1 MRSWMASISSCSVAA
16 WPETDPNFIKPM
28 ELLNIALQTPFVW
41 GLLLGLLIAG
51 FVWKSGFSA
60 RRHLAREIKRLEGE
74 LKDMQKH
81 LNTQLKINASGN
93 ETLQT
98 ELDLLRLQN
107 ENLRVN
113 NAALSQKPGR
123 AELRLLQVHEVAIR
137 TMREQAPGFAAAWES
152 AMRKGEVELDE
163 ADSGLKKL
171 MRRVIPGLSAP
182 PASAKPDSEHE
193 GI

>member
-1 MRSWMASISSCSVAA
+1 MASTSSCNAA
-16 WPETDPNFIKPM
+16 VWPEAEPNRIKPM
-28 ELLNIALQTPFVW
+28 ELLNTALQTPFVW
-41 GLLLGLLIAG
+41 GLLLGLLITG

-60 RRHLAREIKRLEGE
+60 RRNLAREIKRLEAE
-74 LKDMQKH
+74 IKDMQKH

-113 NAALSQKPGR
+113 NAAMSQKPGR
-123 AELRLLQVHEVAIR
+123 AEMRLLQVHEVAIR
-137 TMREQAPGFAAAWES
+137 TMREQAPGFAAAWEN
-152 AMRKGEVELDE
+152 AMRQGEAELDE

-171 MRRVIPGLSAP
+171 MRRVIPGLASPQAP
-182 PASAKPDSEHE
+182 VKIESRNEAE

>member
-1 MRSWMASISSCSVAA
+1 MESIFSCSAA
-16 WPETDPNFIKPM
+16 VSPEAEPNRIKLM
-28 ELLNIALQTPFVW
+28 ELLNTALQTPFVW

-51 FVWKSGFSA
+51 FIWKSGFSA
-60 RRHLAREIKRLEGE
+60 RRNLSREIKRLEGE

-93 ETLQT
+93 ETLQS

-123 AELRLLQVHEVAIR
+123 AEMRLLQVHELAIR
-137 TMREQAPGFAAAWES
+137 AMREQAPGFAAAWEN
-152 AMRKGEVELDE
+152 AMRQGEAELED
-163 ADSGLKKL
+163 ADGGLKKL
-171 MRRVIPGLSAP
+171 MRRVIPGL
-182 PASAKPDSEHE
+182 ASPQTPVKIETRNEGE

>member
-1 MRSWMASISSCSVAA
+1 MASTSSCNAA
-16 WPETDPNFIKPM
+16 VWPEAEPNRIKPM
-28 ELLNIALQTPFVW
+28 ELLNTALQTPFVW
-41 GLLLGLLIAG
+41 GLLLGLLITG

-60 RRHLAREIKRLEGE
+60 RHNLAREIKRLEAE
-74 LKDMQKH
+74 IKDMQKH

-113 NAALSQKPGR
+113 NAAMSQKPGR
-123 AELRLLQVHEVAIR
+123 AEKRLLQVHEVAIR
-137 TMREQAPGFAAAWES
+137 TMREQAPGFAAAWEN
-152 AMRKGEVELDE
+152 AMRQGEAELDE

-171 MRRVIPGLSAP
+171 MRRVIPGLASPQAP
-182 PASAKPDSEHE
+182 VKIESRNEAE

>member
-1 MRSWMASISSCSVAA
+1 MASTSSCNAA
-16 WPETDPNFIKPM
+16 VWPEAEPNRIKPM

-41 GLLLGLLIAG
+41 GLLLGLLITG

-60 RRHLAREIKRLEGE
+60 RRNLAREIKRLEAE
-74 LKDMQKH
+74 IKDMQKH

-113 NAALSQKPGR
+113 NAAMSQKPGR
-123 AELRLLQVHEVAIR
+123 AEMRLLQVHEVAIR
-137 TMREQAPGFAAAWES
+137 TMREQAPGFAAAWEN
-152 AMRKGEVELDE
+152 AMRQGEAELDE

-171 MRRVIPGLSAP
+171 MRRVIPGLASPQAP
-182 PASAKPDSEHE
+182 VKIESRNEAE

>member
-1 MRSWMASISSCSVAA
+1 MALISSCNVAV
-16 WPETDPNFIKPM
+16 WPEAEPNRIKLM
-28 ELLNIALQTPFVW
+28 ELLNAALQTPFVW

-51 FVWKSGFSA
+51 FIWKSGFSA
-60 RRHLAREIKRLEGE
+60 RRNLAREIKRLEAE
-74 LKDMQKH
+74 IKDMQKH

-93 ETLQT
+93 ETLQS

-113 NAALSQKPGR
+113 NAAMSQKPGR
-123 AELRLLQVHEVAIR
+123 TEMRLLQVHEVAIR
-137 TMREQAPGFAAAWES
+137 TMREQAPGFAAAWEN
-152 AMRKGEVELDE
+152 AMRQGEAELDD

-171 MRRVIPGLSAP
+171 MRRVIPGLASPQAP
-182 PASAKPDSEHE
+182 VKIESRNEGE

>member
-1 MRSWMASISSCSVAA
+1 MASTSSCNAA
-16 WPETDPNFIKPM
+16 VWPEAEPNRIKPM
-28 ELLNIALQTPFVW
+28 ELLNTALQTPFVW
-41 GLLLGLLIAG
+41 GLLLGLLITG

-60 RRHLAREIKRLEGE
+60 RRNLAREIKRLEAE
-74 LKDMQKH
+74 IKDMQKH

-113 NAALSQKPGR
+113 NAAMSQKPGR
-123 AELRLLQVHEVAIR
+123 AEKRLLQVHEVAIR
-137 TMREQAPGFAAAWES
+137 TMREQAPGFAAAWEN
-152 AMRKGEVELDE
+152 AMRQGEAELDE

-171 MRRVIPGLSAP
+171 MRRVIPGLASPQAP
-182 PASAKPDSEHE
+182 VKIESRNEAE

>member
-1 MRSWMASISSCSVAA
+1 MASISSCNAA
-16 WPETDPNFIKPM
+16 VWPEAEPNRIKPM
-28 ELLNIALQTPFVW
+28 ELLNTALQTPFVW
-41 GLLLGLLIAG
+41 GLLLGLLITG

-60 RRHLAREIKRLEGE
+60 RRNLAREIKRLEAE
-74 LKDMQKH
+74 IKDMQKH

-113 NAALSQKPGR
+113 NAAMSQKPGR
-123 AELRLLQVHEVAIR
+123 AEMRLLQVHEVAIR
-137 TMREQAPGFAAAWES
+137 TMREQAPGFAAAWEN
-152 AMRKGEVELDE
+152 AMRQGEAELDE

-171 MRRVIPGLSAP
+171 MRRVIPGLASPQAP
-182 PASAKPDSEHE
+182 VKIESRNEAE

>member
-1 MRSWMASISSCSVAA
+1 V
-16 WPETDPNFIKPM
+16 WPEAEPNRIKPM
-28 ELLNIALQTPFVW
+28 ELLNTALQTPFVW
-41 GLLLGLLIAG
+41 GLLLGLLITG

-60 RRHLAREIKRLEGE
+60 RRNLAREIKRLEAE
-74 LKDMQKH
+74 IKDMQKH

-113 NAALSQKPGR
+113 NAAMSQKPGR
-123 AELRLLQVHEVAIR
+123 AEMRLLQVHEVAIR
-137 TMREQAPGFAAAWES
+137 TMREQAPGFAAAWEN
-152 AMRKGEVELDE
+152 AMRQGEAELDE

-171 MRRVIPGLSAP
+171 MRRVIPGLASPQAP
-182 PASAKPDSEHE
+182 VKIESRNEAE

>member
-1 MRSWMASISSCSVAA
+1 MALISSCNVAV
-16 WPETDPNFIKPM
+16 WPEAEPNRNKPM
-28 ELLNIALQTPFVW
+28 ELLNTALQTPFVW
-41 GLLLGLLIAG
+41 GLLLGLLITG

-60 RRHLAREIKRLEGE
+60 RRNLAREIKRLEAE
-74 LKDMQKH
+74 IKDMQKH

-93 ETLQT
+93 ETLQM

-113 NAALSQKPGR
+113 NAAMSQKPGR
-123 AELRLLQVHEVAIR
+123 AEMRLLQVHEVAIR
-137 TMREQAPGFAAAWES
+137 TMREQAPGFAAAWEN
-152 AMRKGEVELDE
+152 AMRQGEAELDE

-171 MRRVIPGLSAP
+171 MRRVIPGLASPQAP
-182 PASAKPDSEHE
+182 VKIESRNEAE

>member
-1 MRSWMASISSCSVAA
+1 MASTSSCNAA
-16 WPETDPNFIKPM
+16 VWPEAEPNRIKPM
-28 ELLNIALQTPFVW
+28 ELLNTALQTPFVW
-41 GLLLGLLIAG
+41 GLLLGLLITG

-60 RRHLAREIKRLEGE
+60 RRNLAREIKRLEAE
-74 LKDMQKH
+74 IKDMQKH

-113 NAALSQKPGR
+113 NAAMSQKPGR
-123 AELRLLQVHEVAIR
+123 PEMRLLQVHEVAIR
-137 TMREQAPGFAAAWES
+137 TMREQAPGFAAAWEN
-152 AMRKGEVELDE
+152 AMRQGEAELDE

-171 MRRVIPGLSAP
+171 MRRVIPGLASPQAP
-182 PASAKPDSEHE
+182 VKIESRNEAE